1 MNTYEINLNAIT
13 DELVKNY
20 NSLLHDDVRIA
31 DAYRDEATEYFEG
44 TVSLFVITGRIE
56 DNEEAFNY
64 IEALKARF
72 SNCRESFEESNTLMP
87 CDYSGVCA
95 GMSCPMYCAGISC
108 PMYCIRNVSINH

>member
-13 DELVKNY
+13 DELVENY
-20 NSLLHDDVRIA
+20 SRLLHNDVCIA

-44 TVSLFVITGRIE
+44 TVSLFVITGRIK

-72 SNCRESFEESNTLMP
+72 SNCRKSFEESHTLEKMKNMP
-87 CDYSGVCA
+87 CDYSGFCA
-95 GMSCPMYCAGISC
+95 GTSCPQFFKCQY
-108 PMYCIRNVSINH
+108 